1 MNRLRNSMSS
11 ILDSKFRFIIYAVV
25 GFFLIIL
32 CAFLCAATIPLMIDD
47 FTYQGQRGYEGGG
60 VLGLQ
65 LGILVV
71 ILSVVTIELLKTK
84 SE

>member
-1 MNRLRNSMSS
+1 MSS
-11 ILDSKFRFIIYAVV
+11 ILNSKFRFIIYAVV
-25 GFFLIIL
+25 GFFLIIF
-32 CAFLCAATIPLMIDD
+32 CAVLCAATIPLMIDD
-47 FTYQGQRGYEGGG
+47 FTYQGQGGYEGGG

-65 LGILVV
+65 LGILAV

>member
-1 MNRLRNSMSS
+1 MSS
-11 ILDSKFRFIIYAVV
+11 ILNSKFRFIIYAVV
-25 GFFLIIL
+25 GFFLIIF
-32 CAFLCAATIPLMIDD
+32 CAVLCAATIPLMIGD

-65 LGILVV
+65 LGILAV

>member
-1 MNRLRNSMSS
+1 MNRLRNSMPS
-11 ILDSKFRFIIYAVV
+11 ILNSKFRFIIYAVV